1 MQCSINA
8 ADLEKKEVVNMIKA
22 WVGKTGKCSNISWI
36 YKVGELTFRVQNN
49 LENAISNAGSK
60 QVSLTLD
67 SFILFLKAKI
77 GKCSKK
83 RKGDDSLS
91 EYDQAKKLLCNP
103 VYNLLYT
110 ALALSV
116 LVVDGFGWLED
127 DMGKV
132 EDLIEKLEGKES
144 DSAVEKREKLEEVK
158 ETMDSIHGEYELVTI
173 MHEEMMHAILR
184 SNVYGII
191 DSVQE
196 IVSEYALDIGSEP

>member
-1 MQCSINA
+1 M
-8 ADLEKKEVVNMIKA
+8 
-22 WVGKTGKCSNISWI
+22 
-36 YKVGELTFRVQNN
+36 
-49 LENAISNAGSK
+49 
-60 QVSLTLD
+60 
-67 SFILFLKAKI
+67 
-77 GKCSKK
+77 
-83 RKGDDSLS
+83 
-91 EYDQAKKLLCNP
+91 
-103 VYNLLYT
+103 YNLLYT